1 MLTGLISLIVLVK
14 KFTITYRFIKLNQ
27 SSNVFKFIIISAMI
41 ALATINRGVTNCQE
55 WAPFRDL
62 LSIRAW
68 KEHWLDLRRT
78 WNLDSN
84 QLFSQRARCLDTLHI
99 ILQILFFLFLTR
111 SKQLTNPIFH
121 ILYLKMMFIIINCQT
136 AVKWFYEIQLSRYD
150 DSCLKRHDAGVS

>member
-14 KFTITYRFIKLNQ
+14 KFTITYRFIKFNQ

-41 ALATINRGVTNCQE
+41 ALATINRGVTNSQE
-55 WAPFRDL
+55 GASFRDL

-68 KEHWLDLRRT
+68 REHWLDLRRT

-84 QLFSQRARCLDTLHI
+84 QLFSQRARCLDTSKFCFPLLLI
-99 ILQILFFLFLTR
+99 R

-121 ILYLKMMFIIINCQT
+121 ILYLKVIT
-136 AVKWFYEIQLSRYD
+136 TVKWFYEIQLSRYD
-150 DSCLKRHDAGVS
+150 DSCLKRHGTGVS